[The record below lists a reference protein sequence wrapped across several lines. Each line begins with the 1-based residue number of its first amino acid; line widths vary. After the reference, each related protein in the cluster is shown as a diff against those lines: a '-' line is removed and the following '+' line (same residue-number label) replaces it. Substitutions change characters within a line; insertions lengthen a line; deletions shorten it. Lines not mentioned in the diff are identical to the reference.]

1 MKMSGGI
8 TVTNSEHETVVAVT
22 VVFGEGGDVEKIT
35 NQSGEVLYESGGGGG
50 QE

>member
-8 TVTNSEHETVVAVT
+8 TLTKSAPEADVAVT
-22 VVFGEGGDVEKIT
+22 VVFSEGGDVEKIT